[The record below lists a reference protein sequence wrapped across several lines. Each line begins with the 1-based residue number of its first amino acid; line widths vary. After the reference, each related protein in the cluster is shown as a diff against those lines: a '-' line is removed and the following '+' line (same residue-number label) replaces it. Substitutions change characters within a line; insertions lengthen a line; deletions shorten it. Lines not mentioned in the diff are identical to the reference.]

1 MLSEFEFQSPATLDD
16 CLELMQF
23 QAPGVAP
30 IAGGTNLVV
39 DLRSGRAKP
48 QTVINLWQLSD
59 LAYIRRENGHLAI
72 GGRTTVTQLL
82 NSSLVRKT
90 GQALTESAQK
100 FASPLIRNRA
110 TVGGNLADASPAA
123 DLAPPL
129 LVLDAQVQLQ
139 SKSGTRTVPLAEFFL
154 GPRQTVRTPAEL
166 LAEIRYPVPAAN
178 TATTFLKLG
187 QRWEDAISIVSVAA
201 SLERDGDI
209 CQSVRLALGAVAPI
223 PRRAK
228 QAEAVLAGQKLT
240 DELLR
245 RAAQVAASEDANPID
260 DVRGSAEYR
269 RWMAEVLVYRA
280 LTSLIEEEA

>member
-16 CLELMQF
+16 CLELMQV
-23 QAPGVAP
+23 QAPGAAP

-48 QTVINLWQLSD
+48 QTVVNLWQLTD
-59 LAYIRRENGHLAI
+59 LAYVRRDNGHLAI

-82 NSSLVRKT
+82 NSALVGET
-90 GQALTESAQK
+90 GRALTESAQK

-129 LVLDAQVQLQ
+129 LVLDAEVQLQ
-139 SKSGTRTVPLAEFFL
+139 SKSGMRTVPLAEFFL
-154 GPRQTVRTPAEL
+154 GPRQTVRTPAEI

-178 TATTFLKLG
+178 TATTFIKLG
-187 QRWEDAISIVSVAA
+187 QRWEDAISVVSVAA
-201 SLERDGDI
+201 SLTRAGDI
-209 CQSVRLALGAVAPI
+209 CQTVRLALGAVAPI
-223 PRRAK
+223 PRRAT

-240 DELLR
+240 DDLLR
-245 RAAQVAASEDANPID
+245 QAAQVAATEDASPID

-269 RWMAEVLVYRA
+269 RWMVEVLVYRA
-280 LTSLIEEEA
+280 LKALIEEE

>member
-1 MLSEFEFQSPATLDD
+1 MLSEFEFQSPATVDD

-23 QAPGVAP
+23 QAPDVAP

-48 QTVINLWQLSD
+48 QAVVNLWQLTD
-59 LAYIRRENGHLAI
+59 LAYIRRENGQVAI
-72 GGRTTVTQLL
+72 GGRTTVTQVL
-82 NSSLVRKT
+82 NSSLIRDT
-90 GQALTESAQK
+90 GRAITESAEK

-129 LVLDAQVQLQ
+129 LVLEAEVQLQ
-139 SKSGTRTVPLAEFFL
+139 SKNGTRTVPLAEFFL

-166 LAEIRYPVPAAN
+166 LAEIRYPVPSAN

-187 QRWEDAISIVSVAA
+187 QRWEDAISVVSVAA
-201 SLERDGDI
+201 SLEWDGDV
-209 CQSVRLALGAVAPI
+209 CQTVRLALGAVAPI

-228 QAEAVLAGQKLT
+228 NAEAVLTGRKLT
-240 DELLR
+240 EAMVR
-245 RAAQVAASEDANPID
+245 QAAQVAAAEDASPID

-269 RWMAEVLVYRA
+269 RWMVEVLVRRA
-280 LTSLIEEEA
+280 LMSLIEEEA